1 MKVLKKILWLF
12 LSLMILFLIFLFWY
26 QNKYSMDV
34 VEPYQVN
41 SPQLKKT
48 LLIASQG
55 SHFKNK
61 VTSGIVDNYKTDSLF
76 IHVIDVSSLDTIKV
90 KDYNALLI
98 LHTWET
104 WNPPVS
110 VEKFIKR
117 TKKDASKIVVFTT
130 SGDGNY
136 KMDGVDAITGE
147 SKLADVPLYIDK
159 VTAKLNPILK
169 LEK

>member
-1 MKVLKKILWLF
+1 
-12 LSLMILFLIFLFWY
+12 
-26 QNKYSMDV
+26 MDN

-61 VTSGIVDNYKTDSLF
+61 VTSGITDYYKTDSLF
-76 IHVIDVSSLDTIKV
+76 INVIDVSSLDIIKV
-90 KDYNALLI
+90 NDYRAILI
-98 LHTWET
+98 LNTWET
-104 WNPPVS
+104 WNPPIS
-110 VEKFIKR
+110 VEQFVKR

-136 KMDGVDAITGE
+136 KMEGVDAITGE
-147 SKLADVPLYIDK
+147 SKLVDVPLYIDK